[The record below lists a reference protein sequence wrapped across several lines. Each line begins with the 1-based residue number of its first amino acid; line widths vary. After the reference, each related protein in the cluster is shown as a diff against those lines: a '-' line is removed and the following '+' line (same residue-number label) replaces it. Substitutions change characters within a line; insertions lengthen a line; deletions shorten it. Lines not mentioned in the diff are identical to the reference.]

1 MFSLYHQ
8 VGMFF
13 EISMRIMGVL
23 VAVCGLYECLS
34 GCIEV
39 LTGTDLVKI
48 LIFPFALVSFPVWY
62 PFYLYRKTRPVE
74 EVSGMYKELFLE
86 YKEKR
91 DDILVRFRSILSQ
104 GGNIKS
110 CPEEPG
116 KFFTFMPDGETGL
129 IDFEYDITDCF
140 AAGVPECIGSSI
152 DPNSLLA
159 SPEVMIIRSGKYD
172 AEAAA
177 EHIVEKTVQACGVLK
192 SCTCVY
198 APEGGRT
205 LIGID
210 DDGEVR
216 SVMLDLP
223 VHRLFK
229 SFAGAEPCGDEA
241 CIYEPLMD
249 SMVSKEELAAEVR

>member
-8 VGMFF
+8 IGMFF
-13 EISMRIMGVL
+13 KMSMCIMGTL

-34 GCIEV
+34 GCTEV
-39 LTGTDLVKI
+39 LAGTDLIKI
-48 LIFPFALVSFPVWY
+48 LIFPFALISFPVWY
-62 PFYLYRKTRPVE
+62 PFYLYRKSRAAEDDPE
-74 EVSGMYKELFLE
+74 KYKELYLG

-91 DDILVRFRSILSQ
+91 DDILERFRSILSQ
-104 GGNIKS
+104 GGSLKP

-116 KFFTFMPDGETGL
+116 KFLTVMPDGETGL
-129 IDFEYDITDCF
+129 IDFGYDIKDCF
-140 AAGVPECIGSSI
+140 AAGVPECIESGT
-152 DPNSLLA
+152 DPDSLLA
-159 SPEVMIIRSGKYD
+159 SSEVMIIRSGKYD

-177 EHIVEKTVQACGVLK
+177 EHIVEKTVRACEVLEF
-192 SCTCVY
+192 CTCVY

-210 DDGEVR
+210 NDGEVR

-229 SFAGAEPCGDEA
+229 SFAGTEPCGGGA

-249 SMVSKEELAAEVR
+249 SVVSKEELAAEGR